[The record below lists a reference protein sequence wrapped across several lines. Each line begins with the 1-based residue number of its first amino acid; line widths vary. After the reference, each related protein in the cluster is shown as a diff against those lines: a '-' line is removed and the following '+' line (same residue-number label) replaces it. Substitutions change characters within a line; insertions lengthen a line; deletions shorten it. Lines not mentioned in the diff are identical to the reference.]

1 MVHWWVLVHSG
12 PYILP
17 LPTSSRFEKR
27 EPPDSRKYQ
36 CWAVLSRNAGSLSVF
51 RPDIGLYHQWFPFH
65 ETLPPRTDPQKIVQ
79 ELVFVSN
86 DGWFFYLAPVIFRFL
101 DRLYNITS
109 SSCMINPCPQNQ
121 TGTCQIRINHPPN
134 QTGVC
139 QNGKTCPY
147 SRPGT
152 KNQPRF
158 FMNVNQVLW
167 NLKTEFL

>member
-1 MVHWWVLVHSG
+1 MV
-12 PYILP
+12 P
-17 LPTSSRFEKR
+17 LSWN
-27 EPPDSRKYQ
+27 PPPQNWPRKN
-36 CWAVLSRNAGSLSVF
+36 CLRIW
-51 RPDIGLYHQWFPFH
+51 
-65 ETLPPRTDPQKIVQ
+65 Q
-79 ELVFVSN
+79 ELVFVSS

-121 TGTCQIRINHPPN
+121 TGICQIRINHPQN

-167 NLKTEFL
+167 NLKTEFLWLKTGLNGILKLLVFLLIRVFEFEVCDVCSHFLHHWKLSWMRPQQEHSGTPLV